1 MATVEQMIQQLVQQQ
16 QEQRAEIAFL
26 REQMTKAVERADRAN
41 KVTED
46 MAKASAG
53 NWSGGG
59 SLVDGRAV
67 GQPLKY
73 SGKTDQDFS
82 EWTSKFTD
90 FVKAKLSRQVEEA
103 MKWAVQQKKSIVK
116 DADESDARRI
126 GWNDKFGEAAD
137 DIDKIEKFEEYVVG
151 LSTYLGAFT
160 TGEASKVVRN
170 SGTDNGLEAWRRL
183 AAEYDPMSSMRRV
196 AILGQIQNPPKC
208 DEVEELGAALE
219 DWLAKKLRY
228 EQFTDRNGN
237 PCRVSDDSL
246 LAAMY
251 KLMPK
256 SLEEQVMFQ
265 ADDIQSFEDLY
276 QTLNS
281 YSTTKHSL
289 KMSDKPV
296 KSGKHGGSDAMD
308 VDALGKGKGKDGKCY
323 ICGKPGHY
331 AQDCPM
337 KGGGKGPKGSNKN
350 ANVQCWVCFG
360 YGHMGKDCPYNKGEG
375 KGKSKGKGKGKA
387 FREKAK
393 VKVKAKARARSTGW
407 TTELL
412 QISLGSLAGLKEA
425 GA

>member
-1 MATVEQMIQQLVQQQ
+1 MEQ
-16 QEQRAEIAFL
+16 ERTDRRAEMAFM
-26 REQMTKAVERADRAN
+26 RDQVKAATERAD
-41 KVTED
+41 KTEE
-46 MAKASAG
+46 ALVKASVG
-53 NWSGGG
+53 GWSGGG

-67 GQPLKY
+67 GQPFKY
-73 SGKTDQDFS
+73 FGKTDQDFS

-160 TGEASKVVRN
+160 TGEANKVVRN

-183 AAEYDPMSSMRRV
+183 AAEHDPMSSMRRV

-208 DEVEELGAALE
+208 DKVEELGAALE

-281 YSTTKHSL
+281 
-289 KMSDKPV
+289 
-296 KSGKHGGSDAMD
+296 
-308 VDALGKGKGKDGKCY
+308 
-323 ICGKPGHY
+323 
-331 AQDCPM
+331 
-337 KGGGKGPKGSNKN
+337 
-350 ANVQCWVCFG
+350 
-360 YGHMGKDCPYNKGEG
+360 
-375 KGKSKGKGKGKA
+375 
-387 FREKAK
+387 
-393 VKVKAKARARSTGW
+393 
-407 TTELL
+407 
-412 QISLGSLAGLKEA
+412 
-425 GA
+425 